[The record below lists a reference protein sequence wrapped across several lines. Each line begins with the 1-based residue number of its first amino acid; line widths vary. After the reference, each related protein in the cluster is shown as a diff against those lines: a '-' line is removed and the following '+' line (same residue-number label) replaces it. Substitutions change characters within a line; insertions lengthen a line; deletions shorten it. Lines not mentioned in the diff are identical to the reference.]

1 LCEATLW
8 NKGKE
13 KILRLQ
19 RKAPASVQNREQ
31 YKRMVKF
38 FSAVFLLGI
47 LTLQFANVWYNSY
60 SDVIVLPFYRRGNWM
75 IIAIYAIVMFL
86 LFKVYGGFKV
96 GYLRRTDVLFSQ
108 ILSVCGANIITYL
121 QISLIARNF
130 ASITPIL
137 IMTAVDLLIL
147 CSWTFLTQKLYFV
160 LYPPRKLA
168 IVYGSSSAAALVMK
182 MSCRVDKYMICESI
196 SAQASFSD
204 ITEKILLYDGVI
216 ICDIPA
222 ELRNDLI
229 KFCFDKQIRAYIAPK
244 ISDIILRGAE
254 DIRLFDTPLLL
265 CRNYGLTFEQR
276 LVKRIFDLVFA
287 ITLTILASPVM
298 LICAIA
304 VKLCDGG
311 PVFYKQ
317 LRLTQGGKEF
327 YVYKFRSMIQNAE
340 RDGAQVCTDHD
351 SRVTPVG
358 RVLRKCRLDEL
369 PQLLNILKGD
379 MSVVGPRP
387 ERPELCEKYE
397 QQFPEFRFRLHVK
410 AGLTGYAQVTGVYD
424 TTPYDK
430 LKMDLMYIE
439 SYSLLKD
446 IQIVLM
452 TLKTTLFP
460 IQKSNAELLYPEG
473 TGDKK
478 GDGKSSEEEKK

>member
-1 LCEATLW
+1 
-8 NKGKE
+8 
-13 KILRLQ
+13 
-19 RKAPASVQNREQ
+19 
-31 YKRMVKF
+31 
-38 FSAVFLLGI
+38 
-47 LTLQFANVWYNSY
+47 
-60 SDVIVLPFYRRGNWM
+60 
-75 IIAIYAIVMFL
+75 
-86 LFKVYGGFKV
+86 
-96 GYLRRTDVLFSQ
+96 
-108 ILSVCGANIITYL
+108 
-121 QISLIARNF
+121 
-130 ASITPIL
+130 
-137 IMTAVDLLIL
+137 
-147 CSWTFLTQKLYFV
+147 
-160 LYPPRKLA
+160 
-168 IVYGSSSAAALVMK
+168 
-182 MSCRVDKYMICESI
+182 
-196 SAQASFSD
+196 
-204 ITEKILLYDGVI
+204 
-216 ICDIPA
+216 
-222 ELRNDLI
+222 
-229 KFCFDKQIRAYIAPK
+229 
-244 ISDIILRGAE
+244 
-254 DIRLFDTPLLL
+254 
-265 CRNYGLTFEQR
+265 
-276 LVKRIFDLVFA
+276 
-287 ITLTILASPVM
+287 
-298 LICAIA
+298 
-304 VKLCDGG
+304 
-311 PVFYKQ
+311 
-317 LRLTQGGKEF
+317 
-327 YVYKFRSMIQNAE
+327 MIQNAE